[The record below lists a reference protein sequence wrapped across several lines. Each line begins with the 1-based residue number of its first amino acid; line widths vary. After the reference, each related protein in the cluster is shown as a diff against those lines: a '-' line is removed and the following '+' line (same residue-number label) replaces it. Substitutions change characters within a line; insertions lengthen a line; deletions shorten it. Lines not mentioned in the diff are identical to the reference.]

1 MADPLLFQAPD
12 FQQIRASQLVAGSP
26 AFDELHQTIANLQA
40 QVADL
45 QAQVTDLTA
54 RVAALESAAAP

>member
-12 FQQIRASQLVAGSP
+12 FQQIPASQLVAGSP
-26 AFDELHQTIANLQA
+26 AFDELHQTIADLQA

-45 QAQVTDLTA
+45 TT